1 MCIRDRL
8 TPEPERMKGVKLK
21 AKASLGIRPMGK
33 QVLDSEFSVTISP
46 VKHKIASDE
55 EKLEFRN
62 KFSVSVVTGN
72 VPDALWGK
80 CAVEND
86 VSLPKTPEA
95 KTIEVAVGIRI
106 SCIVPKPQHELLD
119 IQIWKLA
126 YQNLPKKDVKWQN
139 PEEEAARG
147 YGADDTIFS
156 TILASKV
163 IEERK
168 EICDCLKTVSYTHLD
183 VYKRQSIAGR
193 ASHPTSSTIHRP
205 YRSAAP
211 VPLPVPASGQ

>member
-1 MCIRDRL
+1 
-8 TPEPERMKGVKLK
+8 
-21 AKASLGIRPMGK
+21 MGK

-95 KTIEVAVGIRI
+95 KTIEVAVVIRI

-156 TILASKV
+156 TIMASKV

-168 EICDCLKTVSYTHLD
+168 EICDCLKKQMDSYLQKKALKTHEEQPPFVWNEVDHLEE
-183 VYKRQSIAGR
+183 IASR
-193 ASHPTSSTIHRP
+193 KKDDSYFQSTIKLRP
-205 YRSAAP
+205 VGSSYER
-211 VPLPVPASGQ
+211 